1 MSEEENPEKEKV
13 SETQKLM
20 YAVIGVIVAGF
31 VMVGMS
37 KEDKTPQQMEDASMI
52 RNYVA
57 MQEMANVKCPKAI
70 LEHTGEQVFFPSGTD
85 TDKETYITMKW
96 IGEDPKKGFQNASCT
111 LHSALGGISEL
122 VIDGKEIIKK
132 KM

>member
-1 MSEEENPEKEKV
+1 
-13 SETQKLM
+13 
-20 YAVIGVIVAGF
+20 
-31 VMVGMS
+31 
-37 KEDKTPQQMEDASMI
+37 
-52 RNYVA
+52 
-57 MQEMANVKCPKAI
+57 
-70 LEHTGEQVFFPSGTD
+70 LEHTGEQVYFPSGTD

-96 IGEDPKKGFQNASCT
+96 VGEDAKKGFKTATCT